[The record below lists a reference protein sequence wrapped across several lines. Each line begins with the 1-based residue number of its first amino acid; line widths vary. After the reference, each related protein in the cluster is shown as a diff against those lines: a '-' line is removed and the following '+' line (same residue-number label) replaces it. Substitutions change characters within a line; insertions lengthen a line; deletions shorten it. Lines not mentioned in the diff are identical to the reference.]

1 MRASPVP
8 PRPARRTQITVQQRL
23 QKLPSYASVLIAA
36 VLALQVSGL
45 AWPVVHK
52 PGDAASPRALRP
64 GQRMAPLDIGQIIG
78 AHLFGQAEADPT
90 QVAPTSL
97 PLQLVGTWADADP
110 QKGMAFVR
118 EGEGGPQQL
127 YRVGQDLPGGGVLRQ
142 VYARSIVFERDGR
155 NEELSFP
162 QGRLQFAERVA
173 AGGLV
178 AANDDELGG
187 LHTPE
192 EQAEAERGVPQ
203 WRHPPDP
210 PGRGDVAQAGNFP
223 DR

>member
-1 MRASPVP
+1 
-8 PRPARRTQITVQQRL
+8 VQQRL
-23 QKLPSYASVLIAA
+23 QKLPLYSGLAIAA

-45 AWPVVHK
+45 AWSVVHK
-52 PGDAASPRALRP
+52 PGEAASPRALQP
-64 GQRMAPLDIGQIIG
+64 GQQAAPLDVGQIMG

-110 QKGMAFVR
+110 QQGMAFVR

-127 YRVGQDLPGGGVLRQ
+127 YRVGQSLPGGGVLRE

-162 QGRLQFAERVA
+162 QIRLQYAERA
-173 AGGLV
+173 SLGGLL
-178 AANDDELGG
+178 AANDDDLGG
-187 LHTPE
+187 LHTAE

-203 WRHPPDP
+203 WRHPPDQ
-210 PGRGDVAQAGNFP
+210 PGRGDAAQAENFP
-223 DR
+223 ER